1 MRKDDIKKMAMVMK
15 METVRAGRMGFISR
29 QLTAIDRGLVEDV
42 LEELRHLM
50 FADFFR
56 ESDESL
62 AEVDDELV
70 TDNVMTEIGNLIARA
85 IMIYENEKP
94 AYCHERAKEL
104 KARFRDALPEIKHL
118 LSEDVKAAYDG
129 DPAASGYKEI
139 IIAYPGTYAIFV
151 HRIAHVL
158 YDLEVPILPRMMSE
172 ISHGMTGID
181 IHPGAT
187 IGGGFFIDHG
197 TGIVVGETAVIGSRV
212 KMYQGVTLGA
222 MTTRKAR
229 KLSGTKRH
237 PTVGND
243 VTLYAN
249 AVVLGGDTVVGDGS
263 TISGG
268 ALVTESLSPGSRV

>member
-1 MRKDDIKKMAMVMK
+1 MAMVMK
-15 METVRAGRMGFISR
+15 TETFRAGRMNFISR
-29 QLTAIDRGLVEDV
+29 QLRAIDRDLVEDV

-50 FADFFR
+50 FVDFFR
-56 ESDESL
+56 EADESL
-62 AEVDDELV
+62 AEIDDEMV

-94 AYCHERAKEL
+94 AYCHARAKGLE
-104 KARFRDALPEIKHL
+104 ARLRDELPEIKHL
-118 LSEDVKAAYDG
+118 LHEDVKAAYDG

-139 IIAYPGTYAIFV
+139 VIAYPGTYAIFV
-151 HRIAHVL
+151 HRIAHAL
-158 YDLEVPILPRMMSE
+158 YDLGVPILPRMMSE

-181 IHPGAT
+181 IHPGAS

-268 ALVTESLSPGSRV
+268 ALVTESLSPRSRV